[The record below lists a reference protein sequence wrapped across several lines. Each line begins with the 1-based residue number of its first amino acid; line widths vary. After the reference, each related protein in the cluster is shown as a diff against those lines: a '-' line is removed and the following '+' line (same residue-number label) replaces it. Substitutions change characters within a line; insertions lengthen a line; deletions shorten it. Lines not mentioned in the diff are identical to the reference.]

1 MHTTKSPKISDAQLI
16 SDYIAGNE
24 PSLEILIYRHKSRS
38 TILFSQKY
46 LIVMLQKMF
55 FKKHLLKS
63 LKP

>member
-1 MHTTKSPKISDAQLI
+1 MLITKSPKIPDAQLI
-16 SDYIAGNE
+16 IDYIAGNE
-24 PSLEILIYRHKSRS
+24 SSLEVLIYINQGF

-46 LIVMLQKMF
+46 LIVMLRKMF

>member
-16 SDYIAGNE
+16 SEYIAGKE
-24 PSLEILIYRHKSRS
+24 PSLETLFTDINQGFI
-38 TILFSQKY
+38 ILFSQKY
-46 LIVMLQKMF
+46 LIVMLRKMF